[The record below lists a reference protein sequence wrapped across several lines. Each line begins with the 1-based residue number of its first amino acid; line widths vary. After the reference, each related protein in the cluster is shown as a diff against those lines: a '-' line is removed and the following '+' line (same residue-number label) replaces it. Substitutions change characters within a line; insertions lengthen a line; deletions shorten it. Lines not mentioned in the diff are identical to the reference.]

1 MIKFKYVL
9 DNIFRINNKMII
21 EKRIA
26 AIFIE
31 IINNDFE

>member
-9 DNIFRINNKMII
+9 DNIFIINNKMII

>member
-9 DNIFRINNKMII
+9 DNIFRINDKMII

-26 AIFIE
+26 IIFIE
-31 IINNDFE
+31 TMNNDFE